1 MTIEEVM
8 HNALTVAQEL
18 NHEYVTL
25 EHIVLCLLR
34 DEKII
39 EVCKENTVD
48 VDQIITDLNNYFNR
62 ESWHGLKNVHG
73 TKGKPKKT
81 TLVDRVFQRGVAQ
94 MMFSQKD
101 KFETTDLLISILSEE
116 ESFARYYCEINGLE
130 KETIKEKIIKEKEDN
145 EARDLLE
152 QYTIN
157 LNQEAKNSKIDPL
170 IGRQNEVSDLV
181 HVLAK
186 RKKNNCVLVGEPGTG
201 KTAIAEGLAKKIVD
215 GEIPNIM
222 KNKVV
227 YSMDLAG
234 MIAGAKYRGD
244 FEERLKGVISYL
256 EKDPDAILFID
267 EIHMIMGAGTGS
279 SGSVDAANILKP
291 ALGRGRLQ
299 TIGATTPDEFANS
312 IEKDGAMKR
321 RFEKLIINETSVA
334 DTKDILYGLK
344 SYYEEFHHVKYSL
357 KLLSRVVDLSDRYI
371 KNKCFPDKAL
381 DIVDAAGA
389 RVKLREQ
396 KTVKI
401 SDVVKV
407 ISKIS
412 NIGEDVIDT
421 ESSYG
426 YETLEDRI
434 KTVVYGQDQAI
445 AKIVESTFVS
455 KAGLREVHK
464 PIGSFLFVGPTGT
477 GKTETARALAEELNC
492 TLVKFDMSEYQERHS
507 IAKLIGA
514 PPGYIGHAE
523 GKMGQGQLLAAID
536 ETPNCVLLLD
546 EVEKAAPE
554 VLQVLL
560 QIMDDGVLTGS
571 AGKKVDF
578 SNVIILM
585 TSNLGIQASEVRKIG
600 FGDPVKQGE
609 IDKAIQQF
617 FAPEFRNRI
626 DAIVPFSKL
635 ENTQMLLI
643 VDKLVEETN
652 ALLIGNNSKI
662 RIKITQD
669 ARLQLAQDG
678 YDPNMGARP
687 LKRLFEHEIKKPL
700 SKKILFENLKDCWV
714 EIGYTDKDYMLSI
727 V

>member
-445 AKIVESTFVS
+445 AKIVESILVS

-464 PIGSFLFVGPTGT
+464 PIGSFLFVGPTCT

-585 TSNLGIQASEVRKIG
+585 TSNLGIQAREVRKIG